1 MNYGTKISQK
11 TIEITLSKMFVF
23 LFLII
28 TLSFCRKPEQFPIE
42 PKIEFVSLT
51 KIPTINGV
59 DDKGILTISFTD
71 GDGDVGLSE
80 SDTLPPYDTSSVY
93 YYNFF
98 IDYFEKQN
106 GTYTKVNLPFSI
118 NSRIPVLNSSGNTK
132 PLKGTIEMELFINNI
147 LSPYDTI
154 RFECSICDRA
164 LHMSNKIITSDLV
177 INKY

>member
-1 MNYGTKISQK
+1 MNDSTKIKQK
-11 TIEITLSKMFVF
+11 SITFTMLKMFLFFILMITL
-23 LFLII
+23 IN
-28 TLSFCRKPEQFPIE
+28 CRKPEEFPIE

-51 KIPTINGV
+51 KIPTPNGI

-80 SDTLPPYDTSSVY
+80 SDTLSPFDTSSVY

-98 IDYFEKQN
+98 IDYFEKKQ
-106 GTYTKVNLPFSI
+106 GVYTKVDLPFSI
-118 NSRIPVLNSSGNTK
+118 NSRIPVLNSSGSTK
-132 PLKGTIEMELFINNI
+132 PLKGTIEIELFINNI

-164 LHMSNKIITSDLV
+164 LHMSNKIVTSEIV

>member
-1 MNYGTKISQK
+1 MNYGTKIKQK
-11 TIEITLSKMFVF
+11 TFAFTMLKMLMFFILMFTLVN
-23 LFLII
+23 
-28 TLSFCRKPEQFPIE
+28 CRKPEEFPVE

-51 KIPTINGV
+51 KIQSLNGV

-80 SDTLPPYDTSSVY
+80 SDTLQPYDTSSVY

-98 IDYFEKQN
+98 IDYFEKKQ
-106 GTYTKVNLPFSI
+106 GVFTKVNLPFSI
-118 NSRIPVLNSSGNTK
+118 NSRIPVLNSSGSTK
-132 PLKGTIEMELFINNI
+132 PLKGTIDIELFINNI

-164 LHMSNKIITSDLV
+164 LHVSNKIITSELV